1 MMDDNARQKI
11 GAEFLVAEY
20 GHLTEMF
27 RWNEET
33 GERRVSLILVLM
45 TVVSAAA
52 GVVADSVD
60 VPNATKLRTMAVAIF
75 SLALLGLVTLARLV
89 RRNVA
94 TDEYRFALDMIRKMI
109 VDFVGEPFV
118 GYHPFPIG
126 AREYD
131 RPLKRHLGL
140 TLLMSTINSILLA
153 AGTVLAIVPGWDV
166 GLVLGVLTLVSTW
179 AAQIILSGKLRLR
192 LEQEV
197 GLKGHP
203 VTTPA

>member
-1 MMDDNARQKI
+1 MARQRI

-60 VPNATKLRTMAVAIF
+60 VPNATKLRTVAVAIF

-94 TDEYRFALDMIRKMI
+94 TDEYRFALDKIRRMI
-109 VDFVGEPFV
+109 VEFVGGPFE
-118 GYHPFPIG
+118 GYHPFPV
-126 AREYD
+126 ATRKFD
-131 RPLKRHLGL
+131 RPLRRHLGL
-140 TLLMSTINSILLA
+140 TLLMSTINAILLA
-153 AGTVLAIVPGWDV
+153 AGTVLAIVPGWVV
-166 GLVLGVLTLVSTW
+166 GLVLGVLMLVSTW
-179 AAQIILSGKLRLR
+179 AAQVILAGKLRLR

-197 GLKGHP
+197 GLEGHR
-203 VTTPA
+203 VTPSA